1 MKFSMKM
8 ELEIVLAWKF
18 IEQNIIQWVSLIVI
32 MDNISSQII

>member
-1 MKFSMKM
+1 M